1 MKYMLQH
8 SKLEN
13 AYFQNIIARISKNFT
28 ANRMSGTESLN
39 ESIVRFLDISYD
51 NFKRVYDYTQ
61 RSTSVDAETK
71 GLISGIE
78 SVVSEGVGRYF
89 ANHGYIATIP
99 DGLSEIDAYRVAV
112 EAIKD
117 EFEGTSE
124 DEADVSVSE
133 NGDTNSAVIQAIIED
148 LKNRQ
153 ASDVG
158 KTVNLILKL
167 NADKQK
173 EMLDEEKE
181 NSEEIDETM
190 NDTDLT
196 GDGSGDDAD
205 TEGELDDGEN
215 PLDANAEE
223 NPEGEDENLED
234 EGSDDVD
241 AKADA
246 AMNEPKDGGKSD
258 KKASKN
264 DKADSFG
271 ENPFG
276 GFESF
281 EERHIL
287 NGSNIFEAGLEDKTA
302 VVDGVTFSIGPDDMP
317 IIAEMVQRFLVSPAW
332 MDAVGGKRE
341 LTSSVFVSGLGT
353 AAWGTF
359 KSNWVS
365 AGANFIVATLANQ
378 LGKMLSDWRPTE
390 KAIVGHKAFGKTY
403 EDKIYMQP
411 KQYEKAKDTMIKDT
425 KALATKLITEVS
437 KHPFIKEFTS
447 AIKKTSGKEF
457 YAGRTLSDTLETEGY
472 TVVGTVA
479 TYPVLMLTAKETLK
493 TLSETKNMSKSDVKK
508 LSDKLMEDIYVQS
521 IRKFREDISKINTKN
536 TGFVLDVFTPK
547 SKEYQGFIFVG
558 FKSNV
563 VVSQVFT
570 ESEKQEFIEG
580 IIEGLNEY
588 SPQEALEFMNGVES
602 ESLFISSENLYSD
615 EYVEGTEA
623 ISLATLG
630 KTSISVGT
638 LSFLFNKLNK
648 FVSGENV
655 YRKTVEMDINS
666 YNDNIKQMESSIS
679 ANTQYIEGIIR
690 GVNKF
695 TTWLVDVG
703 AIKVIKKPEFTDGL
717 AVIVAFDSVHPIT
730 IDKANKQLVY
740 RNSKIALSEVSVSRF
755 NLMPYKNLSAQLV
768 KTSKEIN
775 IRLSQIIKQKLN
787 DNPLYGGINPIRI
800 PNGEFG
806 WGVVAYR
813 RKEDPIKT
821 TPATE
826 SLEFDNKTTTPEY
839 LTEVPETGVESV
851 FYDIE
856 TGISEGTEGLI
867 GNIKSKYRSI
877 SLLRSEIEMDANE
890 YKSFATEFTNY
901 AKEALDSLLV
911 DIKNDSEIGL
921 LGLGRFLDTKD
932 HPVDMDNNNR
942 PQVLIYKAANGLI
955 PTSYW
960 KQFEKDFNGNVPIRS
975 QNAKYD
981 KLVKVI
987 KTSLETFINTTKFK
1001 GMAVFPKLSSDLS
1014 TAYAVIA
1021 NPVKLKVNAT
1031 PVVESVEFAF
1041 ITGEYK
1047 GHPVYGTESVMSDYM
1062 NSDYKAY
1069 NILLGLSKSALNI
1082 KSELESLISVDGA
1095 LESVYKAIGDCI
1107 DYESGLESMKCVRES
1122 TVKMPLAKLNLEGT
1136 KTSVLFRNTML
1147 EKLYDAAVTT
1157 LSKVVPNAKEIISIN
1172 GNTNAIEMIVP
1183 VVSPKLA
1190 IGIEGY
1196 NIMKALCND
1205 YFKADY
1211 DRELKIEN
1219 AKPVFGLESIMNDKA
1234 MYSFDTMT
1242 AIYTQMIRKGLDKR
1256 RAEYYVNSLFG
1267 VESRS
1272 IDDLS
1277 VYLGGIESEELQVLK
1292 DRASILNTSYMN
1304 KLGRNLGKYAPVA
1317 IYEQTKT
1324 LMQESLDLHENQIR
1338 YFKDHG
1344 LIIGLESG
1352 DEIELAKAMI
1362 KRCNNLPDFTYFDII
1377 KYGNNAMQN
1386 AYIIPIDLGIESTS
1400 DLRTIL
1406 KTYKERLEDI
1416 NLTSN
1421 IHSLSDIKVRNIL
1434 GQLVQPFAGLESSLE
1449 SHVLKMNDDA
1459 RINKLEEAYN
1469 MFGVESVEYKQILEN
1484 HKKLTLSS
1492 YNSYTA
1498 VILTASLFGLPYNK
1512 SKIYTF
1518 NEI

>member
-78 SVVSEGVGRYF
+78 SVISEGVGRYF

-124 DEADVSVSE
+124 EDSDVSVSE

-234 EGSDDVD
+234 DSGDDVD

-258 KKASKN
+258 KKASK
-264 DKADSFG
+264 DGKADSFG

-287 NGSNIFEAGLEDKTA
+287 NGSNIFEAGLEEDAKIKMIKLA
-302 VVDGVTFSIGPDDMP
+302 SGVTIPLGVEGSVTLFDEFIRRVQLEPKISGFLFGGDTSVTPEDFNNAIRSSIWETLKG
-317 IIAEMVQRFLVSPAW
+317 
-332 MDAVGGKRE
+332 
-341 LTSSVFVSGLGT
+341 
-353 AAWGTF
+353 
-359 KSNWVS
+359 NWK
-365 AGANFIVATLANQ
+365 TLAFNTFALILARQ
-378 LGKMLSDWRPTE
+378 FGKKLANWRPTE
-390 KAIVGHKAFGKTY
+390 KNILEHKAFGKTY
-403 EDKIYMQP
+403 KDKIYMQP
-411 KQYEKAKDTMIKDT
+411 KQYEKAKANMIKVSEDIA
-425 KALATKLITEVS
+425 KSLISNVS
-437 KHPFIKEFTS
+437 KHEFMKAFAAKAKEENIEFKAGKVFKPAMEVDGYTAVGYVTSVPVMLVTSISKNTDKSKKELKAMSERLMNDIFTANISKVREQIEKINEKHPGFKLEVFTS
-447 AIKKTSGKEF
+447 
-457 YAGRTLSDTLETEGY
+457 
-472 TVVGTVA
+472 
-479 TYPVLMLTAKETLK
+479 
-493 TLSETKNMSKSDVKK
+493 
-508 LSDKLMEDIYVQS
+508 
-521 IRKFREDISKINTKN
+521 
-536 TGFVLDVFTPK
+536 K
-547 SKEYQGFIFVG
+547 SKQFDGFIFVG
-558 FKSNV
+558 FRSNV

-570 ESEKQEFIEG
+570 ESEARDFLEG
-580 IIEGLNEY
+580 IAEGLNEY
-588 SPQEALEFMNGVES
+588 DPQEAMMFINGLESDNPFVSASNL
-602 ESLFISSENLYSD
+602 SLDDLED
-615 EYVEGTEA
+615 GTEA
-623 ISLATLG
+623 VFTAALA
-630 KTSISVGT
+630 KSMAVAGT
-638 LSFLFNKLNK
+638 TSFLMEKLMN
-648 FVSGENV
+648 FRAGENIF
-655 YRKTVEMDINS
+655 RKSVKMDPNV
-666 YNDNIKQMESSIS
+666 YNDNIKQMESSIAS
-679 ANTQYIEGIIR
+679 NMAYLEGIIR
-690 GVNKF
+690 GINKF

-703 AIKVIKKPEFTDGL
+703 AIKVMKKPEFVDGI
-717 AVIVAFDSVHPIT
+717 AVVIAFDAVHPIT
-730 IDKANKQLVY
+730 IDKENKQLVY
-740 RNSKIALSEVSVSRF
+740 RNSKIALADVGVSKF
-755 NLMPYKNLSAQLV
+755 GMMPFKNLSAQLV

-775 IRLSQIIKQKLN
+775 SRLSQILKQKLG

-800 PNGEFG
+800 PDGESG
-806 WGVVAYR
+806 WGVVAYK
-813 RKEDPIKT
+813 RKEEKVSKV
-821 TPATE
+821 PATE
-826 SLEFDNKTTTPEY
+826 SEVSNIEEY

-856 TGISEGTEGLI
+856 TGLSEGTEGLI
-867 GNIKSKYRSI
+867 GNIKSKFRSI
-877 SLLRSEIEMDANE
+877 SLLRSEIEMDPNE
-890 YKSFATEFTNY
+890 YKSFANEFSNY

-911 DIKNDSEIGL
+911 DIKNDNEIGL
-921 LGLGRFLDTKD
+921 LGLGRFIDTKD
-932 HPVDMDNNNR
+932 HPVTMDNKNR
-942 PQVLIYKAANGLI
+942 PQVLIYKATNGLI
-955 PTSYW
+955 PASYW
-960 KQFEKDFNGNVPIRS
+960 KQFEAEFNGSVPIKS

-987 KTSLETFINTTKFK
+987 KRALETFINTTKFK
-1001 GMAVFPKLSSDLS
+1001 GMVVFPKLSSDLS

-1021 NPVKLKVNAT
+1021 NPVKLKVNVA
-1031 PVVESVEFAF
+1031 PAGESVEFAF

-1095 LESVYKAIGDCI
+1095 LESVYKAIGNCI
-1107 DYESGLESMKCVRES
+1107 DYESGLESMKCIRES
-1122 TVKMPLAKLNLEGT
+1122 TVKMHLAKLNLEGT

-1211 DRELKIEN
+1211 DREVAIEN
-1219 AKPVFGLESIMNDKA
+1219 AKPMLFGIESLETDKA

-1272 IDDLS
+1272 VDDLS

-1406 KTYKERLEDI
+1406 KTYKERLEEI

-1434 GQLVQPFAGLESSLE
+1434 GQLVQPFAGLESTLE